1 VLHIEVRSLTH
12 SRTSP
17 APPAT
22 PASMSAAPGRTVRAL
37 GGVVR
42 RVPGLVVVLVLAGF
56 AVLLGRVVPV
66 VGGPV
71 FGIVLGV
78 LAGVLVPVFRAERY
92 RAGYDFAS
100 KNLLQLSIVVL
111 GTGLSLQQVV
121 RVGGGSLP
129 VMLGTLG
136 VALGGAWLFGRL
148 LGVRGDTQTLI
159 GVGTAICGA
168 SAIAAATAAI
178 GAKRSSVAYAL
189 ATIFTFNVVAV
200 LAFPP
205 IGHLLG
211 LGPEAFGLWAGTAI
225 NDTSSVVAAG
235 YAYSSSAGDQAL
247 VVKLT
252 RSLMLVPIVIGLV
265 ILKSRRDARRPQ
277 LASAVPAEQADRS
290 ARPGLPW
297 RRMVPLFL
305 VGFIAA
311 AGLRSAGL
319 VPNAWQSGLSLTG
332 TFLITTA
339 LVAIGL
345 SLRPAELRQAGLRPL
360 LLGAILW
367 ISVTLSSLGLQL
379 LTGTL

>member
-1 VLHIEVRSLTH
+1 MVHVEVRS
-12 SRTSP
+12 P
-17 APPAT
+17 ADAATPPAT
-22 PASMSAAPGRTVRAL
+22 PHFIE
-37 GGVVR
+37 
-42 RVPGLVVVLVLAGF
+42 RVPGLLVVLALAAA
-56 AVLLGRVVPV
+56 AVPLGRLVPV
-66 VGGPV
+66 IGGPV

-78 LAGVLVPVFRAERY
+78 LAGVLVPALRGSWSRP
-92 RAGYDFAS
+92 GYDFAS
-100 KNLLQLSIVVL
+100 KTLLQLSIVVL

-121 RVGGGSLP
+121 RVGGDSLP
-129 VMLGTLG
+129 VMLGTLA
-136 VALGGAWLFGRL
+136 VALGGAWLFGRM

-178 GAKRSSVAYAL
+178 GAKRASVAYAL

-205 IGHLLG
+205 LGHLLG
-211 LGPEAFGLWAGTAI
+211 LDAEAFGLWAGTAI

-235 YAYSSSAGDQAL
+235 YTYSQQAGDQAL

-252 RSLMLVPIVIGLV
+252 RSLMLIPIVLGLV
-265 ILKSRRDARRPQ
+265 ILKSRREA
-277 LASAVPAEQADRS
+277 LVADR
-290 ARPGLPW
+290 PKLPW

-319 VPNAWQSGLSLTG
+319 VPTAWQETLALAG
-332 TFLITTA
+332 TFLITSA

-345 SLRPAELRQAGLRPL
+345 SMRPSELRKAGWRPL
-360 LLGAILW
+360 ALGALLW
-367 ISVTLSSLGLQL
+367 VSVTLSSLGLQFA
-379 LTGTL
+379 TGTL

>member
-1 VLHIEVRSLTH
+1 L
-12 SRTSP
+12 
-17 APPAT
+17 
-22 PASMSAAPGRTVRAL
+22 
-37 GGVVR
+37 
-42 RVPGLVVVLVLAGF
+42 
-56 AVLLGRVVPV
+56 VPV
-66 VGGPV
+66 IGGPV

-78 LAGVLVPVFRAERY
+78 LAGVLVPALRESWSQP
-92 RAGYDFAS
+92 GYEFAS
-100 KNLLQLSIVVL
+100 KTLLQLSIVVL

-121 RVGGGSLP
+121 KVGGQSLP
-129 VMLGTLG
+129 VMLGTLT

-205 IGHLLG
+205 LGHLLG
-211 LGPEAFGLWAGTAI
+211 LDAQAFGLWAGTAI

-235 YAYSSSAGDQAL
+235 YTYGQQAGDQAL

-252 RSLMLVPIVIGLV
+252 RSLMLIPIVIGLV
-265 ILKSRRDARRPQ
+265 ILKSRREAR
-277 LASAVPAEQADRS
+277 AAVLPVQSPPVHPSRGLSSPVWRATRVK
-290 ARPGLPW
+290 RGRVNRLPW
-297 RRMVPLFL
+297 RRMVPMFL
-305 VGFIAA
+305 VGFVVA

-319 VPNAWQSGLSLTG
+319 VPNEWQQTLSLVG
-332 TFLITTA
+332 TFLITSA

-345 SLRPAELRQAGLRPL
+345 SMRPSELRKAGWRPL
-360 LLGAILW
+360 ALGALLW
-367 ISVTLSSLGLQL
+367 ASVALSSLGLQL

>member
-1 VLHIEVRSLTH
+1 MLHVEAKSHKTVT
-12 SRTSP
+12 SRIGSPTDTTSP
-17 APPAT
+17 DGA
-22 PASMSAAPGRTVRAL
+22 R
-37 GGVVR
+37 GGWVG
-42 RVPGLVVVLVLAGF
+42 RVPGVAVVLVLAGV
-56 AVLLGRVVPV
+56 AVPLGRLVPV

-78 LAGVLVPVFRAERY
+78 LAGVLVPVLRREKLRP
-92 RAGYDFAS
+92 GYDFAS

-121 RVGGGSLP
+121 RVGGSSLP
-129 VMLGTLG
+129 VMLGTLT
-136 VALGGAWLFGRL
+136 VALGGAWVFGRL

-159 GVGTAICGA
+159 GVGTAICGG

-205 IGHLLG
+205 LGHLLG
-211 LGPEAFGLWAGTAI
+211 LSPEAFGLWAGTAI

-235 YAYSSSAGDQAL
+235 YAYSQSAGDQAL

-252 RSLMLVPIVIGLV
+252 RSLTLVPIVLTLV
-265 ILKSRRDARRPQ
+265 LLKTRRDARTANVAHPDE
-277 LASAVPAEQADRS
+277 AVVER
-290 ARPGLPW
+290 RKLPW
-297 RRMVPLFL
+297 RKLVPLFL
-305 VGFIAA
+305 VGFVAA

-319 VPNAWQSGLSLTG
+319 VPDAWQPGLTLTG
-332 TFLITTA
+332 TFLITCA

-345 SLRPAELRQAGLRPL
+345 SLRPSELRAAGIRPL

-367 ISVTLSSLGLQL
+367 VSVAVASLLLQL
-379 LTGTL
+379 ATNTL

>member
-1 VLHIEVRSLTH
+1 MLHQEVRSPSSAETPPAA
-12 SRTSP
+12 P
-17 APPAT
+17 APT
-22 PASMSAAPGRTVRAL
+22 GETKPGWLGRLPGLGVAL
-37 GGVVR
+37 GLAVVA
-42 RVPGLVVVLVLAGF
+42 VVL
-56 AVLLGRVVPV
+56 GRLVPV

-78 LAGVLVPVFRAERY
+78 LVGLLVPAVRSERC
-92 RAGYDFAS
+92 RPGYDFAS

-129 VMLGTLG
+129 VMLGTLV

-159 GVGTAICGA
+159 GVGTAICGG

-205 IGHLLG
+205 LGHLLG
-211 LGPEAFGLWAGTAI
+211 LSAESFGLWAGTAI

-235 YAYSSSAGDQAL
+235 YAYGPEAGDQAL

-252 RSLMLVPIVIGLV
+252 RSLMLVPIVLGLV
-265 ILKSRRDARRPQ
+265 ILKSRREAKKNVS
-277 LASAVPAEQADRS
+277 LGAKK
-290 ARPGLPW
+290 GLPW

-305 VGFIAA
+305 LGFIAA

-319 VPNAWQSGLSLTG
+319 IPSGWQPNLSLFA
-332 TFLITTA
+332 TFLITSA
-339 LVAIGL
+339 LVGIGL
-345 SLRPAELRQAGLRPL
+345 SLRPSELRTAGVRPL

-367 ISVTLSSLGLQL
+367 VSVALASLGLQWM
-379 LTGTL
+379 TGTL

>member
-1 VLHIEVRSLTH
+1 MLHVEVRSHL
-12 SRTSP
+12 RVRR
-17 APPAT
+17 
-22 PASMSAAPGRTVRAL
+22 SAAASSVATSVATSGTTGSGRLV
-37 GGVVR
+37 G
-42 RVPGLVVVLVLAGF
+42 RVPGLLVVLVLTGA
-56 AVLLGRVVPV
+56 AVPLGRLVPV

-78 LAGVLVPVFRAERY
+78 LAGVAIPVLRGERL
-92 RAGYDFAS
+92 RPGYEFAS

-121 RVGGGSLP
+121 RVGGSSLP
-129 VMLGTLG
+129 VMLGTLT

-168 SAIAAATAAI
+168 SAIAAATVAI
-178 GAKRSSVAYAL
+178 GAKRNAVAYSL

-200 LAFPP
+200 LLFPP
-205 IGHLLG
+205 LGHLLG
-211 LGPEAFGLWAGTAI
+211 LSPEAFGLWAGTAI

-235 YAYSSSAGDQAL
+235 YAYSQQAGDQAL

-252 RSLMLVPIVIGLV
+252 RSLMLVPIVLTLV
-265 ILKSRRDARRPQ
+265 LLKTRREARV
-277 LASAVPAEQADRS
+277 ASAGS
-290 ARPGLPW
+290 AGTESVKPRLPW
-297 RRMVPLFL
+297 RKLVPLFL

-319 VPNAWQSGLSLTG
+319 VPNSWQSGLSLTG
-332 TFLITTA
+332 TILITSA

-345 SLRPAELRQAGLRPL
+345 SLRPAELRKAGLRPL

-367 ISVTLSSLGLQL
+367 ICVAASSLLLQL

>member
-1 VLHIEVRSLTH
+1 
-12 SRTSP
+12 
-17 APPAT
+17 
-22 PASMSAAPGRTVRAL
+22 
-37 GGVVR
+37 
-42 RVPGLVVVLVLAGF
+42 VVLVLAGV
-56 AVLLGRVVPV
+56 AVPLGRLVPV

-78 LAGVLVPVFRAERY
+78 LAGVLVPVLRREKLRP
-92 RAGYDFAS
+92 GYDFAS

-121 RVGGGSLP
+121 RVGGSSLP
-129 VMLGTLG
+129 VMLGTLT
-136 VALGGAWLFGRL
+136 VALGGAWVFGRL

-159 GVGTAICGA
+159 GVGTAICGG

-205 IGHLLG
+205 LGHLLG
-211 LGPEAFGLWAGTAI
+211 LSPEAFGLWAGTAI

-235 YAYSSSAGDQAL
+235 YAYSQSAGDQAL

-252 RSLMLVPIVIGLV
+252 RSLTLVPIVLTLV
-265 ILKSRRDARRPQ
+265 LLKSRRETRATARTAYAASPAA
-277 LASAVPAEQADRS
+277 ASASGAGVER
-290 ARPGLPW
+290 RKLPW
-297 RRMVPLFL
+297 RRLVPLFL
-305 VGFIAA
+305 VGFVAA

-319 VPNAWQSGLSLTG
+319 VPDAWQPGLTLTG
-332 TFLITTA
+332 TFLITCA
-339 LVAIGL
+339 LAAIGL
-345 SLRPAELRQAGLRPL
+345 SLRPSELRAAGIRPL

-367 ISVTLSSLGLQL
+367 VAVAVASLLLQL
-379 LTGTL
+379 ATHTL